1 MAPSYLSQPSLL
13 FNRSFTD
20 SQSPAGR
27 PVDQGALCWW
37 QPEQQQLWQQPQI
50 LAESVWQRRGCG
62 VPAAAGATQEIW
74 DILSE
79 VSWGQQEHKAPA
91 LPSHRSAYVEGLWCC
106 LLEKNFIRLCALYNS
121 FPSCSQVDKKRFSL
135 SHMLNKPPSA
145 STQCHTYVREAVLHE
160 ELEPGHY
167 LMIPSIYQPGVE
179 ARFLIRVFS
188 SSPTT
193 VR

>member
-1 MAPSYLSQPSLL
+1 MAPSYLSQPALL

-27 PVDQGALCWW
+27 PVDQRALCWR

-62 VPAAAGATQEIW
+62 VPAAAGTTQELW
-74 DILSE
+74 EILSE

-91 LPSHRSAYVEGLWCC
+91 LPSHRSAHVEGLWCC
-106 LLEKNFIRLCALYNS
+106 LLKTNLIRLCALYNS
-121 FPSCSQVDKKRFSL
+121 FPPCSQVDKKRFSL
-135 SHMLNKPPSA
+135 SRMLNKPPSA
-145 STQCHTYVREAVLHE
+145 STHCHTYVREAVLHE